1 MQNLIGYSLDF
12 VLNKI
17 TNKGIK
23 IVYNTDDN
31 YYSKSLY
38 VTNIIENDNIIY
50 ITVSSFKIEV

>member
-17 TNKGIK
+17 TNKEIK

-31 YYSKSLY
+31 YDSKSLY